1 MLTIL
6 ANFFFKLRCP
16 KYSNAASCENCKCT
30 HKMPSLAFSI
40 RCFNKLNF
48 YHMNLY
54 LSTEFVFSLHITVN
68 MVCTPLLALTSYLI
82 YNMSYLI
89 ERLSILLTYLH
100 RCRWLSRGRE
110 ARPHPGVQCTGC

>member
-1 MLTIL
+1 MNFVSIHPIGIVYFTKIL
-6 ANFFFKLRCP
+6 NVNNTGKTNFKLRCP

-54 LSTEFVFSLHITVN
+54 LSTEFVFSLHMYYCN
-68 MVCTPLLALTSYLI
+68 Y
-82 YNMSYLI
+82 
-89 ERLSILLTYLH
+89 
-100 RCRWLSRGRE
+100 
-110 ARPHPGVQCTGC
+110 GVYTFVGPDVLFNL